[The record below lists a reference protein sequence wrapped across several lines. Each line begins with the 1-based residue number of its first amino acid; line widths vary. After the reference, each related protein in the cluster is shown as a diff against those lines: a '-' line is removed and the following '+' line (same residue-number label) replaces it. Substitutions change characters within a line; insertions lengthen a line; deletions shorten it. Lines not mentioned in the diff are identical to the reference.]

1 MARKCDITGKGPA
14 HGNRV
19 SHSNRKSRTVRR
31 ANIQKRR
38 VYVPELGR
46 RVTLKLSTQAIRTL
60 DKKGMTRFL
69 ADQGLTLKDIA

>member
-1 MARKCDITGKGPA
+1 MARRRDITGKGPS

-31 ANIQKRR
+31 ANIQRRR

-46 RVTLKLSTQAIRTL
+46 RVNLKLSTRAIRTL
-60 DKKGMTRFL
+60 DKKGMSKFL
-69 ADQGLTLKDIA
+69 ADQGLTLRDIS